1 MDYSPLGS
9 SVHGIFQARILEWVD
24 IFISRGSSWQ
34 RDWTCIS
41 CNGRQ
46 ILYHW
51 ANWEVLSWQRG
62 LHNSMKLWVMPC
74 MASQDR
80 LGHSEEFWQNMVHWR
95 REWQTT
101 PVFLPRE
108 PHEQY
113 EKAKRY
119 DTRRWAP
126 PGWKVSN
133 MLMGK
138 SRRQLLTAP
147 NRMKWLGH
155 SGNNTQL
162 WMCLVVK
169 VKSNDEKNN
178 IAQELR
184 M

>member
-51 ANWEVLSWQRG
+51 DNWEVLSWQRS

-80 LGHSEEFWQNMVHWR
+80 WVIVKSSDKTWSTGGENGKPLQYSC
-95 REWQTT
+95 RENSMNGMKRQKDMT
-101 PVFLPRE
+101 LEDE
-108 PHEQY
+108 PHRLEGIQYATGEEQ
-113 EKAKRY
+113 KAITNSSKKNEVAGPQWEWHTAV
-119 DTRRWAP
+119 DVSGAVS
-126 PGWKVSN
+126 KVQWCKEQHCT
-133 MLMGK
+133 G
-138 SRRQLLTAP
+138 T
-147 NRMKWLGH
+147 
-155 SGNNTQL
+155 
-162 WMCLVVK
+162 
-169 VKSNDEKNN
+169 
-178 IAQELR
+178 
-184 M
+184 